1 MPLLSP
7 DKLIVVLLTAF
18 VFSFLI
24 IGSLAYSLEEERSM
38 YHLSLQKFV
47 IDYLILMD
55 SAVLN
60 ILGIGQFIGPTNRD
74 ERDNIGNQSLILYQL
89 YTRSV
94 ES

>member
-24 IGSLAYSLEEERSM
+24 IGSLAYSLEEERGI

-47 IDYLILMD
+47 IDFLIWMD
-55 SAVLN
+55 SAV
-60 ILGIGQFIGPTNRD
+60 FKYFRNRPIYRTD
-74 ERDNIGNQSLILYQL
+74 ESR
-89 YTRSV
+89 
-94 ES
+94 